1 MKTLL
6 EKKQA
11 KEQAA
16 QTPQPEAKAEDNV
29 VDATFTEKK
38 AD

>member
-16 QTPQPEAKAEDNV
+16 QAEPTQPVQDDV
-29 VDATFTEKK
+29 VDASFTEKK